1 MEKTDE
7 SPNIGQTLL
16 DYLHELDC
24 ITECIGP
31 AVNALENEISKAEK
45 EFEKFIAEKAK
56 IIEET
61 EDSKKYRFKVENQ
74 KEHDSLKKR
83 IRRSRDALTVIPKSL
98 LISMVASYDSF
109 LGKLVRSLYESK
121 PEILHGGERQITY
134 SQLKEFNSIK
144 DAENYIL
151 EKEIETLLR
160 KSHSDQ
166 FKQLEKDFKIKLQPR
181 EAIWKRFI
189 EITERRNLLVHCD
202 GVISSQYVRVCKD
215 HSVNLGS
222 KSRLGSKLHIDP
234 KYFFIAHRVFYEIG
248 LALTHTLW
256 RKVLPEQIDDAD
268 GYLNQ
273 SGFDLLAE
281 KNFPLAKVVFEFAS
295 QELPKHSSEQYRL
308 MFLVNLCIAYIQT
321 EEKEKALALLDSEDW
336 SAKSENFQLANNVL
350 REEYEK
356 AAIIMDEISTSRIT
370 KRDYTNWPLF
380 ENFRNTDEFQTA
392 YEKKFNEPF
401 TLSESSDDDEESD
414 DE

>member
-1 MEKTDE
+1 M
-7 SPNIGQTLL
+7 
-16 DYLHELDC
+16 
-24 ITECIGP
+24 
-31 AVNALENEISKAEK
+31 
-45 EFEKFIAEKAK
+45 
-56 IIEET
+56 
-61 EDSKKYRFKVENQ
+61 
-74 KEHDSLKKR
+74 
-83 IRRSRDALTVIPKSL
+83 
-98 LISMVASYDSF
+98 
-109 LGKLVRSLYESK
+109 
-121 PEILHGGERQITY
+121 
-134 SQLKEFNSIK
+134 
-144 DAENYIL
+144 
-151 EKEIETLLR
+151 
-160 KSHSDQ
+160 
-166 FKQLEKDFKIKLQPR
+166 
-181 EAIWKRFI
+181 
-189 EITERRNLLVHCD
+189 
-202 GVISSQYVRVCKD
+202 
-215 HSVNLGS
+215 
-222 KSRLGSKLHIDP
+222 
-234 KYFFIAHRVFYEIG
+234 
-248 LALTHTLW
+248 
-256 RKVLPEQIDDAD
+256 PEQIDDAD

-295 QELPKHSSEQYRL
+295 QELLKHSSEQYRL

>member
-1 MEKTDE
+1 MEKPEE
-7 SPNIGQTLL
+7 SPNIGQALL

-45 EFEKFIAEKAK
+45 EFEKFIADKAE

-61 EDSKKYRFKVENQ
+61 EDSKRYKFKVENQ
-74 KEHDSLKKR
+74 KEHDSLR
-83 IRRSRDALTVIPKSL
+83 TRSRRSRDALTVIPKSL

-121 PEILHGGERQITY
+121 PEILNGGERQITY
-134 SQLKEFNSIK
+134 SQLIEFDSIK

-166 FKQLEKDFKIKLQPR
+166 FKQLEKDFKIRLQPR

-202 GVISSQYVRVCKD
+202 GVISSQYLKVCKE
-215 HSVNLGS
+215 HSVNIGS
-222 KSRLGSKLHIDP
+222 KSTLGSKLHIDP

-248 LALTHTLW
+248 LALTHALW
-256 RKVLPEQIDDAD
+256 RKVLPEQIENAD
-268 GYLNQ
+268 EYLNQ

-281 KNFPLAKVVFEFAS
+281 KNYSLSKVVFEFAS
-295 QELPKHSSEQYRL
+295 QKLPKHSTEQYRL

-336 SAKSENFQLANNVL
+336 SAKSEDFQLANSVL
-350 REEYEK
+350 REEFEE
-356 AAIIMDEISTSRIT
+356 AAKMMTEISISKIT
-370 KRDYTNWPLF
+370 KRDYTIWPLF
-380 ENFRNTDEFQTA
+380 ENFRDTEEFQKA
-392 YEKKFNEPF
+392 YEEKFNEPF
-401 TLSESSDDDEESD
+401 TLSESSNDDEES
-414 DE
+414 ETE